1 MMRDDII
8 LMWFVVIGSLV
19 LVGIVS
25 LIGIIQ

>member
-1 MMRDDII
+1 MSDDGI